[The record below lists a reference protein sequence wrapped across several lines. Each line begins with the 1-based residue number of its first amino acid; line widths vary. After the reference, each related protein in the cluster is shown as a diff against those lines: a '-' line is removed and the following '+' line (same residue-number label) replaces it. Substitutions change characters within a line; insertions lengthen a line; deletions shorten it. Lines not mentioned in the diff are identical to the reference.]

1 MESACME
8 NYESL
13 GLIGQ
18 GGFGKV
24 YKVKDLRTNEV
35 FACKEIDYGCLSDKY
50 KEIQDNELKLLII
63 LKHPNI
69 VSFTNVYK
77 DPSNEV
83 YYMLMEFCD
92 KGDLSDLIKQ
102 YRRARKD
109 IPEPTIWIFAYQ
121 LLNALEYCHN
131 PFKEDCP
138 NIGRVIHRDIKP
150 ENILRAGEGVVKFA
164 DFGICR
170 SIGDGVMATTNVG
183 TTCYMAPELLKGQEY
198 NEKIDVWALGCALY
212 ELCTKQRMF
221 VGKGAEVVL
230 KQIDEL
236 ARPLHLDNYSQDLC
250 LFLDM
255 MLTVDFSKRPTASE
269 LLRYPKI
276 EEAAKQYINGPV
288 DFLKTPAP
296 VTLSVQDIFGTTA
309 TTTNV
314 ATKSIIVKGQN
325 NIIHPV
331 ESVEIMPASDLLS
344 TQSKKDIVSTGATL
358 LPSTTVSNS
367 RSRGELLNPTKSLP
381 VILDSKSHI
390 SRDKNGNT
398 PLMLAAAS
406 GNLTNVLQYLESQA
420 GLQNQDCK
428 TALMMAAE
436 NNHLQ
441 IVRILLETEAG
452 KTTDVGDTALIIAA
466 THGHTSIVEVLVEYE
481 AGLATNAGWTALMKA
496 ATGDHHRVAMLLK
509 LKEIRKQTGNGLTA
523 LMIAAAMN
531 SEGVL
536 QELIEDEYG
545 MQDSEGKTALIF
557 ATING
562 HLQLVKWLAPYEY
575 SIRDNKK
582 RSALDYAREAKN
594 IDVQD
599 FLTLYDAIY
608 LRGSVKGRR
617 KKPNIFGKLG
627 AAKD

>member
-24 YKVKDLRTNEV
+24 YKVRNLKTDEI

-50 KEIQDNELKLLII
+50 KEIQDNELKLLIS
-63 LKHPNI
+63 LKHPGI
-69 VSFTNVYK
+69 VHFTNVYK
-77 DPSNEV
+77 DPANEV

-102 YRRARKD
+102 HRRARKD

-131 PFKEDCP
+131 PFKENCP

-150 ENILRAGEGVVKFA
+150 ENILRAGEVVVKFA

-170 SIGDGVMATTNVG
+170 AIGDGVMATTNVG

-236 ARPLHLDNYSQDLC
+236 PRPLHLDNYSQDLC

-255 MLTVDFSKRPTASE
+255 MLTVDFSKRPAANE

-276 EEAAKQYINGPV
+276 REAGEQYTSGAM
-288 DFLKTPAP
+288 DLLKTPAP
-296 VTLSVQDIFGTTA
+296 VTLSVQDIFGTT
-309 TTTNV
+309 TV
-314 ATKSIIVKGQN
+314 AAKSIVVKNQHSV
-325 NIIHPV
+325 IHPV
-331 ESVEIMPASDLLS
+331 ESVEVMPSNDLLS
-344 TQSKKDIVSTGATL
+344 IQTGKDTTGAGAAV
-358 LPSTTVSNS
+358 PANTTVSTM
-367 RSRGELLNPTKSLP
+367 RSKENLLNPTKSLP
-381 VILDSKSHI
+381 VISDSKGPI

-398 PLMLAAAS
+398 PLMLAAAN
-406 GNLTNVLQYLESQA
+406 GNLTNVLQYFNTQA

-441 IVRILLETEAG
+441 IVRLLLEAEAG

-466 THGHTSIVEVLVEYE
+466 TQGHTSIVEVLVEHE

-496 ATGDHHRVAMLLK
+496 ATGDHHRVARLLK
-509 LKEIRKQTGNGLTA
+509 LREIKKQAGNGLTA

-536 QELIEDEYG
+536 QELIEDECG
-545 MQDSEGKTALIF
+545 IQDSEGKTALIF

-582 RSALDYAREAKN
+582 RSALDYARDAKN

-599 FLTLYDAIY
+599 FLTMYDAIS

-617 KKPNIFGKLG
+617 KRPNIFGKLG

>member
-8 NYESL
+8 DYESL

-24 YKVKDLRTNEV
+24 YKVRSLKTNEI

-50 KEIQDNELKLLII
+50 KEIQDNELKLLIS

-69 VSFTNVYK
+69 VHFTNVYK
-77 DPSNEV
+77 DPVNEV

-92 KGDLSDLIKQ
+92 KGDLSDLIKH

-109 IPEPTIWIFAYQ
+109 IPESTIWIFAYQ
-121 LLNALEYCHN
+121 LLNALEYCHS
-131 PFKEDCP
+131 PFKENCP
-138 NIGRVIHRDIKP
+138 NMGRVVHRDIKP
-150 ENILRAGEGVVKFA
+150 ENILRAGEVTVKFA

-170 SIGDGVMATTNVG
+170 TIGDGIMATTNVG

-198 NEKIDVWALGCALY
+198 NEKIDIWALGCALY

-221 VGKGAEVVL
+221 VGKGTDVVL

-236 ARPLHLDNYSQDLC
+236 PRPLHLDNYSQELC
-250 LFLDM
+250 LFIDM
-255 MLTVDFSKRPTASE
+255 MLTVDFSKRPAANE

-276 EEAAKQYINGPV
+276 QETGEQYNSGKV
-288 DFLKTPAP
+288 DLLKTPAP
-296 VTLSVQDIFGTTA
+296 VAPSVQDVFGT
-309 TTTNV
+309 NV
-314 ATKSIIVKGQN
+314 DVTGKSIFARDRHAA
-325 NIIHPV
+325 IHAV
-331 ESVEIMPASDLLS
+331 ESVEIMPSSDLLS
-344 TQSKKDIVSTGATL
+344 TQGQKDSVGIGAAPTK
-358 LPSTTVSNS
+358 SIASAMRTKE
-367 RSRGELLNPTKSLP
+367 ELLNPVRSLP
-381 VILDSKSHI
+381 AIQDVQISI
-390 SRDKNGNT
+390 SRDKYGNT

-406 GNLTNVLQYLESQA
+406 GNLASVLQYMDSQV

-441 IVRILLETEAG
+441 IVRFLLEAEAG

-466 THGHTSIVEVLVEYE
+466 TQGHTSIVELLVEYE

-496 ATGDHHRVAMLLK
+496 ATGDHHRVARLLK
-509 LKEIRKQTGNGLTA
+509 LREMKKQTGNGLTA

-536 QELIEDEYG
+536 QELIEEEYG

-582 RSALDYAREAKN
+582 QSALDYARASKD

-599 FLTLYDAIY
+599 FLTMYDAIA

-617 KKPNIFGKLG
+617 KKPNIFGHKV
-627 AAKD
+627 AATKD

>member
-1 MESACME
+1 MED
-8 NYESL
+8 YESL

-24 YKVKDLRTNEV
+24 YKVKSLKTNEI

-50 KEIQDNELKLLII
+50 KEIQDNELKLLIS
-63 LKHPNI
+63 LKHPGI
-69 VSFTNVYK
+69 VHFTNVYK
-77 DPSNEV
+77 DPSNDV

-109 IPEPTIWIFAYQ
+109 IPESTIWIFAYQ

-131 PFKEDCP
+131 PFKENCP
-138 NIGRVIHRDIKP
+138 SMGRVIHRDIKP
-150 ENILRAGEGVVKFA
+150 ENILRAGEAIVKFA

-170 SIGDGVMATTNVG
+170 TIGDGIMATTNVG
-183 TTCYMAPELLKGQEY
+183 TTCYMAPELLKGHEY
-198 NEKIDVWALGCALY
+198 NEKIDIWALGCALY

-221 VGKGAEVVL
+221 VGKGTDVVL

-236 ARPLHLDNYSQDLC
+236 SRPLHLDNYSQELC
-250 LFLDM
+250 FFIDM
-255 MLTVDFSKRPTASE
+255 MLTVDFTKRPAANE

-276 EEAAKQYINGPV
+276 QEAGEQYNTGKM
-288 DFLKTPAP
+288 DLLKTPAP
-296 VTLSVQDIFGTTA
+296 VAPSVQDIFGA
-309 TTTNV
+309 NADAV
-314 ATKSIIVKGQN
+314 GKSILAKDRHAA
-325 NIIHPV
+325 IHAV
-331 ESVEIMPASDLLS
+331 ESVEIIPSNSSLS
-344 TQSKKDIVSTGATL
+344 TQNRKSVASTGPTPPTNVHA
-358 LPSTTVSNS
+358 PAM
-367 RSRGELLNPTKSLP
+367 RSKEEFLNPIRSLP
-381 VILDSKSHI
+381 AIQDTQASI
-390 SRDKNGNT
+390 SRDKYGNT

-406 GNLTNVLQYLESQA
+406 GNITNVLQYMDSQA

-441 IVRILLETEAG
+441 VVRFLLEAEAG

-466 THGHTSIVEVLVEYE
+466 TQGHTSIVELLVEYE

-496 ATGDHHRVAMLLK
+496 ATGDHHRVARLLK
-509 LKEIRKQTGNGLTA
+509 LREIKKQTGNGLTA

-536 QELIEDEYG
+536 QELIEEECG

-575 SIRDNKK
+575 SIRDNNKQ
-582 RSALDYAREAKN
+582 SALDYARAGKD

-599 FLTLYDAIY
+599 FLTLYDAIA
-608 LRGSVKGRR
+608 LRGSVKGRK
-617 KKPNIFGKLG
+617 KKPNIFGHKLG